1 MYFIKHNIFFTKMTS
16 RESLQYCET
25 VNFCYVI
32 HFVVFYYIKLTQ
44 QGITRKS
51 GAQKRTDQCI
61 SRNKREYVHKFE
73 DLQG

>member
-1 MYFIKHNIFFTKMTS
+1 MTS
-16 RESLQYCET
+16 RESLQYCEI

-32 HFVVFYYIKLTQ
+32 QFAVFYYIKVTQ

-51 GAQKRTDQCI
+51 GARKRTDQCI
-61 SRNKREYVHKFE
+61 SRNKTEYVQKFE